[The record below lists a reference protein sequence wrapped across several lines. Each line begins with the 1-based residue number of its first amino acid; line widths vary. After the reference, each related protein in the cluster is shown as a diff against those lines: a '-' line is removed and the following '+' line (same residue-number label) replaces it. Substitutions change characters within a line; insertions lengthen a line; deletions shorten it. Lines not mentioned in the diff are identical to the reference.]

1 MTDKDFKQ
9 AFILGYLIGF
19 FEREG
24 KSINFK
30 TEKQLEEWR
39 KTVNTAIPNLFELVA
54 QKLGVGENEILLKK
68 LLEQKLNKKV
78 FDILKTRFK

>member
-1 MTDKDFKQ
+1 MTNKDFNQ

-30 TEKQLEEWR
+30 SEKELNDWR

-54 QKLGVGENEILLKK
+54 QKMGIVENESLLEE
-68 LLEQKLNKKV
+68 LLEQQLNHKIFK
-78 FDILKTRFK
+78 ILKTRFK

>member
-1 MTDKDFKQ
+1 MTNKDFNQ
-9 AFILGYLIGF
+9 AFVLGYLIGF

-30 TEKQLEEWR
+30 SEKELNDWR

-54 QKLGVGENEILLKK
+54 EKMGISENESLLEE
-68 LLEQKLNKKV
+68 LLEQQLNHKIFK
-78 FDILKTRFK
+78 ILKTRFK

>member
-1 MTDKDFKQ
+1 MTDKDFEQ
-9 AFILGYLIGF
+9 AFILGYLICF

-30 TEKQLEEWR
+30 TEKELEEWR

-68 LLEQKLNKKV
+68 LLEQQLNHKI
-78 FDILKTRFK
+78 FSILKTRFS

>member
-1 MTDKDFKQ
+1 LTNKDFNQ
-9 AFILGYLIGF
+9 AFVLGYLIGF

-30 TEKQLEEWR
+30 SEKELNDWR

-54 QKLGVGENEILLKK
+54 EKMGISENESLLEE
-68 LLEQKLNKKV
+68 LLEQQLNHKIFK
-78 FDILKTRFK
+78 ILKTRFK

>member
-1 MTDKDFKQ
+1 MTNKDFNQ
-9 AFILGYLIGF
+9 AFVLGYLIGF

-30 TEKQLEEWR
+30 SEKELNDWR

-54 QKLGVGENEILLKK
+54 EKMGISENESLLEE
-68 LLEQKLNKKV
+68 LLEQRLNHKIFK
-78 FDILKTRFK
+78 ILKTRFK

>member
-1 MTDKDFKQ
+1 MTNKDFNQ

-30 TEKQLEEWR
+30 SEKELNDWR

-54 QKLGVGENEILLKK
+54 EKMGISENESLLEE
-68 LLEQKLNKKV
+68 LLEQQLNHKIFK
-78 FDILKTRFK
+78 ILKTRFK

>member
-1 MTDKDFKQ
+1 MTNKDFNQ

-30 TEKQLEEWR
+30 SEKELNDWR

-54 QKLGVGENEILLKK
+54 QKMGIIENETLLKE
-68 LLEQKLNKKV
+68 LLEQQLNHKIFK
-78 FDILKTRFK
+78 ILKTRFK

>member
-1 MTDKDFKQ
+1 LTNKDFNQ

-30 TEKQLEEWR
+30 SEKELNDWR

-54 QKLGVGENEILLKK
+54 QKMGIIENETLLKE
-68 LLEQKLNKKV
+68 LLEQQLNHKIFK
-78 FDILKTRFK
+78 ILKTRFK

>member
-1 MTDKDFKQ
+1 MTDKDFEQ

-30 TEKQLEEWR
+30 TEKELEEWR

-68 LLEQKLNKKV
+68 LLEQQLNHKI
-78 FDILKTRFK
+78 FSILKTRFS

>member
-1 MTDKDFKQ
+1 LTNKDFNQ

-30 TEKQLEEWR
+30 SEKELNDWR

-54 QKLGVGENEILLKK
+54 QKMGIVENESLLEE
-68 LLEQKLNKKV
+68 LLEQQLNHKIFK
-78 FDILKTRFK
+78 ILKTRFK